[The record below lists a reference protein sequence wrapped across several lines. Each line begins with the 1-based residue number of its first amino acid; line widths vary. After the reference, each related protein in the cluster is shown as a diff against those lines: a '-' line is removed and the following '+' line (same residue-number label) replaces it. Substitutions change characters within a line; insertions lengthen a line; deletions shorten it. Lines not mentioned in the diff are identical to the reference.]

1 MQQLELFDSP
11 VVFAIHHD
19 RDELK
24 RLRETNW
31 SAYERLIVVRD
42 LINRMAAASKHEDF
56 RYINRLNH
64 DLNKMLAKLN

>member
-31 SAYERLIVVRD
+31 SAYERLIKVRN
-42 LINRMAAASKHEDF
+42 IIGRMAWLSKHEDF
-56 RYINRLNH
+56 RYMNRLNH
-64 DLNKMLAKLN
+64 DLDKMLAKLS